1 MISEYVKEQKR
12 YTQAE
17 LAHIFHRSKGEAV
30 PVIRRLKQFG
40 VLKSVKASD
49 AQKNRSDL
57 LDGDVEIVDV
67 EVDDRIYFYVF
78 TFVGVIM
85 VGDLVLKCYPKYIFS
100 TEHPLDEMRQVM
112 RVITKYNRYEEQIVN
127 LFNGD
132 AENRSFNILAVISFL
147 LNDYYEYGLYSNS
160 ENVIEINGEGDIL
173 WGRTIDENFPIISN
187 GRPYYMELLTRR
199 TVNDEADYFHR
210 LHQTVLTECSKKLKN
225 AQLSELFEIE
235 PLKLTE
241 NEISDFGDTEYIL
254 SRISG
259 ELSMQ
264 FNTRKQILLKTIYAF
279 IAADRCVVEINDDVS
294 LFGTNSFNLV
304 WEKACA
310 AVFNNMLQAELRNL
324 PLPLPLNGS
333 YKAQTKR
340 KLIDIIEK
348 PVWAVAHGSE
358 DIYSH
363 VASDTM
369 IPDFVTISG
378 NWFIIFDA
386 KYYNLYMEKDA
397 LRGQPGIES
406 ITKQYLY
413 QLAYK
418 DFTQKHRLYKV
429 KNCFLF
435 PTEKDECID
444 KGYVEL
450 GMLHQLG
457 LENIA
462 VRLLPAHRVFE
473 SYLSEA
479 MMNIEEL
486 HLDN

>member
-1 MISEYVKEQKR
+1 M
-12 YTQAE
+12 
-17 LAHIFHRSKGEAV
+17 

-49 AQKNRSDL
+49 AQKNMSDL

-67 EVDDRIYFYVF
+67 DVDDRIYFYVF

-85 VGDLVLKCYPKYIFS
+85 LGDLVLKCYPKYIFS
-100 TEHPLDEMRQVM
+100 NEHPLDEMRQVM

-132 AENRSFNILAVISFL
+132 AENRSFNLLAVILFL
-147 LNDYYEYGLYSNS
+147 LNDYYEYGLYSNG

-173 WGRTIDENFPIISN
+173 WGRTIDEKFPIISN

-279 IAADRCVVEINDDVS
+279 IAADRRVVEINDDVS

-369 IPDFVTISG
+369 IPDFVTIPG

-397 LRGQPGIES
+397 LRGQP
-406 ITKQYLY
+406 
-413 QLAYK
+413 
-418 DFTQKHRLYKV
+418 
-429 KNCFLF
+429 
-435 PTEKDECID
+435 
-444 KGYVEL
+444 
-450 GMLHQLG
+450 
-457 LENIA
+457 
-462 VRLLPAHRVFE
+462 
-473 SYLSEA
+473 
-479 MMNIEEL
+479 
-486 HLDN
+486 

>member
-17 LAHIFHRSKGEAV
+17 LAHIFHRSEGEAV

-49 AQKNRSDL
+49 AQKNMSDL

-67 EVDDRIYFYVF
+67 DVDDRIYFYVF

-100 TEHPLDEMRQVM
+100 NEHPLDEMRQVM

-199 TVNDEADYFHR
+199 TVNDETDYFHR

-279 IAADRCVVEINDDVS
+279 IVADRRVVEINDDVS

-348 PVWAVAHGSE
+348 EIQFKCLVSLMRHGK
-358 DIYSH
+358 
-363 VASDTM
+363 
-369 IPDFVTISG
+369 
-378 NWFIIFDA
+378 
-386 KYYNLYMEKDA
+386 KY
-397 LRGQPGIES
+397 
-406 ITKQYLY
+406 
-413 QLAYK
+413 
-418 DFTQKHRLYKV
+418 V
-429 KNCFLF
+429 K
-435 PTEKDECID
+435 CI
-444 KGYVEL
+444 L
-450 GMLHQLG
+450 TF
-457 LENIA
+457 
-462 VRLLPAHRVFE
+462 HRV
-473 SYLSEA
+473 
-479 MMNIEEL
+479 
-486 HLDN
+486 H